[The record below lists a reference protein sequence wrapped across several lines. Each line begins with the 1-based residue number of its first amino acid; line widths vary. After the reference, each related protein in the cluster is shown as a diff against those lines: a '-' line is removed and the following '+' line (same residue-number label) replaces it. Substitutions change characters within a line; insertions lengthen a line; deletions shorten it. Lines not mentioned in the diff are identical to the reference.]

1 MIEESLAADIGQIT
15 RALEDIASN
24 FEEKMKKLEGS
35 LSART
40 YSLSTK
46 LHEICS
52 AYSDN
57 EAEFYKMLRDLVKK
71 VKSELSE
78 HQ

>member
-1 MIEESLAADIGQIT
+1 MSTKFG
-15 RALEDIASN
+15 
-24 FEEKMKKLEGS
+24 EKMKKLESS

-40 YSLSTK
+40 YNLSTK

-52 AYSDN
+52 TYSDN